1 MSGEL
6 LHDSIPYIPA
16 GARLTKKHAEQ
27 SQLAFK
33 RKIGLSMELRLPWL
47 VPGRDIAAD
56 PPLGLLQWI
65 GVAGLV
71 GIGATVA
78 E

>member
-1 MSGEL
+1 MF
-6 LHDSIPYIPA
+6 
-16 GARLTKKHAEQ
+16 KH
-27 SQLAFK
+27 
-33 RKIGLSMELRLPWL
+33 KIGLSMKSTLLWL

-56 PPLGLLQWI
+56 PSLGLLRWI